1 MAVFDQELETIRL
14 AVGVIQREA
23 VRAAQ
28 KWAKTVPAEIKALFD
43 AERYAD
49 QGGTLRRLGSIQ
61 PRWKARKIALG
72 LDPRRGHASLGISRS
87 LGRTNLVQNT
97 DNGFDISALRAARG
111 VTTKYPRGVRTPGF
125 RRVNV
130 SDYIV
135 HYAAQK
141 AIGFLSLSAD
151 QRFDLEQ
158 VVLKAIEPMVANL
171 RKSAARSGQ
180 RSLALDVEVNLGRVG
195 VSVATRAIA

>member
-49 QGGTLRRLGSIQ
+49 QAGNVRPLGSIQ
-61 PRWKARKIALG
+61 PRWVARKVALG
-72 LDPRRGHASLGISRS
+72 LDPRRGHATQGISRT
-87 LGRTNLVQNT
+87 LGRPSMVANT
-97 DNGFDISALRAARG
+97 ESGFDIDVLRAARG
-111 VTTKYPRGVRTPGF
+111 VTTKYPRGTRTPGF
-125 RRVNV
+125 RRVSV
-130 SDYIV
+130 VDYIV

-141 AIGFLSLSAD
+141 ATGFLSLSAD